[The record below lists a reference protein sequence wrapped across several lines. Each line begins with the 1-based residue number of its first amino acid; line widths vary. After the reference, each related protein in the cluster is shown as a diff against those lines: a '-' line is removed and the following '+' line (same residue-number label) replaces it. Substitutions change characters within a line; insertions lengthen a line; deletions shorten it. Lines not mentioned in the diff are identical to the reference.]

1 PGVRGALSLRAVREA
16 GERFRNYR
24 GRLVARTPALRA
36 AGALAVALAVVATFA
51 LVSPTYTRIGAMR
64 TLAPWTG
71 ASWPRLTEVV
81 SATEREVQAL
91 GVAVPL
97 RAALVRTP
105 EPLGETR
112 VEAHYRVTAQ
122 GQTGPEQRVALT
134 GQRRHIS
141 IERDGTV
148 TPAELY
154 ERL

>member
-1 PGVRGALSLRAVREA
+1 
-16 GERFRNYR
+16 
-24 GRLVARTPALRA
+24 LVARRPALRA
-36 AGALAVALAVVATFA
+36 AGALAMSLGLAAIIWMA
-51 LVSPTYTRIGAMR
+51 SPQHAAIGALR

-71 ASWPRLTEVV
+71 ASWPRVTEVV
-81 SATEREVQAL
+81 SATDREVQAL

-112 VEAHYRVTAQ
+112 VEAHYRVMTD
-122 GQTGPEQRVALT
+122 GQAGPEQRVALT